1 MSALTNL
8 RDVALATLV
17 GITDAAYPGDPMG
30 TPANKDYFTAN
41 VHNYLKLLG
50 QIALPSDTYI
60 VSPIFTTIDT
70 PYHPNIE
77 GAVSVI
83 SGSSS
88 SNKKLVEVLP
98 NGSSYPET
106 LSFSNSQWIVIQG
119 KGKYSVAISG
129 AITITNGVVIFRGV
143 DIKNDINVVGGV
155 AIFEDC
161 TQTAGVFSLTGGTAI
176 ISNCGSWGHTSITG
190 NGNIL
195 FLEGIKSIKKGTG
208 GDVLNSITFN
218 AGISTGTYCFTDV
231 RCEGLISNP
240 SSVVPEISNVKENGA
255 ERPAY

>member
-8 RDVALATLV
+8 RDVALADIV
-17 GITDAAYPGDPMG
+17 GITDAAYPGDPAG
-30 TPANKDYFTAN
+30 TPANKDYFTSN
-41 VHNYLKLLG
+41 VHNYLKILG
-50 QIALPSDTYI
+50 QLALPSDTYI
-60 VSPIFTTIDT
+60 VSPAFTTIDS
-70 PYHPNIE
+70 PYSPTIQA
-77 GAVSVI
+77 AVSAI

-98 NGSSYPET
+98 NGSSYAET

-129 AITITNGVVIFRGV
+129 AISITNGVVIFRGV
-143 DIKNDINVVGGV
+143 DIKANISVAGGV

-161 TQTAGVFSLTGGTAI
+161 TQTDGVFAQTGGTVI

-208 GDVLNSITFN
+208 GDALNSITFQ